1 MKRLLVLTAVLLP
14 LCAGMLSAQPKRSER
29 AAALLRE
36 DNTRAG
42 NNTNSYEFHPIVE
55 TPAPKGFKPVYV
67 SHYGRHGSRSNWGD
81 TSYKAVI
88 DVLSQA
94 KEAGLLT
101 AGGDSLLN
109 EVTRVLEG
117 YDGMDGRL
125 TQRGVRE
132 HGLLAERLYDRYP
145 AVFKGDRRV
154 RAMSSTSQRCII
166 SMNAFTVSLGKKN
179 PALQFRLDTG
189 EKFMSYISYTPN
201 YQQLTAGTADIIR
214 QAWEGVQHDT
224 TYVLRRLFTDPVA
237 AHRFFRSADALQWN
251 IMSAAEI
258 AEDFDIEENLYRFVP
273 FDLIYEKWSRSNM
286 SLYLQHCNSVEFGE
300 KRVPLARSLV
310 QDFVD
315 KADEALADGTI
326 AADLRFGHDY
336 PIMTLAAYFGV
347 EGVGDKL
354 SADEI
359 DDNWF
364 GFQNICM
371 ASNLQLVFYRNAAGE
386 TLVKFFY
393 NEQERLLRGLA
404 PYIGPYYLWD
414 TVKANLQGYLR

>member
-1 MKRLLVLTAVLLP
+1 MKRILILAAFLLP

-42 NNTNSYEFHPIVE
+42 NNTNSYEFRPIHD

-81 TSYKAVI
+81 TTYKYVI
-88 DVLSQA
+88 DALSKA

-101 AGGDSLLN
+101 AGGDSLLS

-132 HGLLAERLYDRYP
+132 HGMIASRLFERYP
-145 AVFKGDRRV
+145 KVFKGDRWI
-154 RAMSSTSQRCII
+154 RAMASTSQRCII

-189 EKFMSYISYTPN
+189 EKFMDYISYTPN
-201 YQQLTAGTADIIR
+201 YQELTKGTTEIIN
-214 QAWEGVQHDT
+214 QAWAGVKHDT

-237 AHRFFRSADALQWN
+237 AHKFFKSADALQWN

-286 SLYLQHCNSVEFGE
+286 SLYLHHCNSVEFGE
-300 KRVPLARSLV
+300 KRVPLAESLV
-310 QDFVD
+310 TDIVE
-315 KADEALADGTI
+315 KADEALARGDI

-336 PIMTLAAYFGV
+336 PIMTLVSYLGI

-354 SADEI
+354 TADQI

-364 GFQNICM
+364 GFWNICM
-371 ASNLQLVFYRNAAGE
+371 ASNLQLVFYRNKAGE

-393 NEQERLLRGLA
+393 NEQERLLRGLE
-404 PYIGPYYLWD
+404 PYQGPYYRWE
-414 TVKANLQGYLR
+414 TVKANLKGYLR